1 MKVAP
6 FRWRG
11 SYLDVLDQR
20 RLPRDVFFIPCR
32 TSSDVSRVIKDMA
45 VRGAPAIG
53 CTAAYGFA
61 LAAQNRE
68 NLASAARRLKASRP
82 TAVNLAWAV
91 DRMMD
96 TGLRQFPGLLREAK
110 KIEQEDLAN
119 NLAMGR
125 FGASL
130 LKKNSVV
137 MTHCNTGALATAGHG
152 TALGI
157 IREAYAQGKVKKV
170 FVDETRPYLQGAR
183 LTAWELDQ
191 EGIPHELITDSMA
204 AHFMKTEKVDAV
216 FVGCDRVA
224 RNGDTANKIGTYGLA
239 VHAKH
244 HRVPFYVAMPL
255 STLDLNIASGKD
267 IPIEERS
274 SDEVTRVANV
284 QMAPARTRA
293 RHPAF
298 DVTPS
303 KLITAFVTEKG
314 ILKAPFKKNGL
325 FQDR

>member
-1 MKVAP
+1 
-6 FRWRG
+6 
-11 SYLDVLDQR
+11 
-20 RLPRDVFFIPCR
+20 
-32 TSSDVSRVIKDMA
+32 MA

-53 CTAAYGFA
+53 CTAAYGLV
-61 LAAQNRE
+61 LAAQSNE
-68 NLASAARRLKASRP
+68 NLTQAAARLKASRP

-91 DRMMD
+91 DRMLKS
-96 TGLRQFPGLLREAK
+96 GSQLLPALLKEAQ
-110 KIEQEDLAN
+110 KIEQEDLDN

-137 MTHCNTGALATAGHG
+137 ITHCNTGALATAGHG

-157 IREAYAQGKVKKV
+157 IREAYAQGKIKKV

-183 LTAWELDQ
+183 LTAWELAE

-204 AHFMKTEKVDAV
+204 AHFMKTEKVDAI

-239 VHAKH
+239 VHAKYH
-244 HRVPFYVAMPL
+244 NVPFYVAMPI
-255 STLDLNIASGKD
+255 STLDLNISTGKE

-274 SDEVTRVANV
+274 SLEVTQVGGV
-284 QMAPARTRA
+284 QMAPAATRA

-298 DVTPS
+298 DVTPTA
-303 KLITAFVTEKG
+303 LIKAFVTEKG

-325 FQDR
+325 LKNR